1 MHSNKSHHNKG
12 SDCHFFKSSPI
23 YFCNP
28 KQAKN
33 LLSEG
38 RALLLFVRHGLT
50 DWNMQM
56 RLQGRENVPLNDGG
70 KAQAKELAILLKES
84 LLNKWH
90 INGIYSSPL
99 SRAQDTAAY
108 ISEQIGINSDV
119 VDDLIERDYSSLS
132 GLTIHQRR
140 EAFPSPKDYPADM
153 ESFTMAAIRMKK
165 VALELCKDGKDTNGA
180 TVAVTHGG
188 VINSLF
194 SYLTKGRAG
203 VGKNVAKN
211 CSISIVASGMSDII
225 PLAFNLQNSEF
236 TNYVDEIISLR

>member
-1 MHSNKSHHNKG
+1 MHNKSKHAGG

-23 YFCNP
+23 YFCTP
-28 KQAKN
+28 SQAN
-33 LLSEG
+33 ALLEEG

-56 RLQGRENVPLNDGG
+56 RLQGRENVPLNNGG
-70 KAQAKELAILLKES
+70 KMQAEELAQLLKNA
-84 LLNKWH
+84 LLDKWH

-99 SRAQDTAAY
+99 SRAEDTASY
-108 ISEQIGINSDV
+108 ISEHLKISSTTV
-119 VDDLIERDYSSLS
+119 AELIERDYSTLS

-140 EAFPSPKDYPADM
+140 EKFPSPQCYPADM
-153 ESFTMAAIRMKK
+153 ESVTAAAMRMKK
-165 VALELCKDGKDTNGA
+165 VALDLCKNGNDVSG
-180 TVAVTHGG
+180 TTIVVTHGG

-211 CSISIVASGMSDII
+211 CSISIVASCMTDII
-225 PLAFNLQNSEF
+225 PLAFNLHGEDF
-236 TNYVDEIISLR
+236 TNYINEIYDLR